1 LDWYFILKLDKNK
14 AMNLFELKSVGSWL
28 DYDKGVVY
36 PSLKKQRYFV
46 RSYNSDT
53 RLYDDVYLG
62 KNLCLAEEKY
72 DLLVRFFPKTS
83 FQKITFTIADLDYP
97 ISLIDGEV
105 SEEWYSKLSERDY
118 DFINHFMPQLELD
131 KKK

>member
-1 LDWYFILKLDKNK
+1 
-14 AMNLFELKSVGSWL
+14 MNLVELKSVGSWVNL
-28 DYDKGVVY
+28 DKGVVY

-62 KNLCLAEEKY
+62 KNPCLAEEKY
-72 DLLVRFFPKTS
+72 ELLVRYFPKTS

-97 ISLIDGEV
+97 ISLIDDEV

-118 DFINHFMPQLELD
+118 DFINHFIPQLELAE
-131 KKK
+131 KK

>member
-1 LDWYFILKLDKNK
+1 
-14 AMNLFELKSVGSWL
+14 MNLFELKSVGSWL